1 MLKGGAASYKA
12 KVMPFFRC
20 VACGAHYHVVKLK
33 ADPGAPECET
43 ICACGAGLPCR
54 EEQFVMKYF
63 PLGHGRRIRKR
74 KKSRPRSSTLKSV
87 SAA

>member
-1 MLKGGAASYKA
+1 MLKISAASYKA

-20 VACGAHYHVVKLK
+20 IACGAHYHVVKLE

-43 ICACGAGLPCR
+43 ICACGVGLPCR

-63 PLGHGRRIRKR
+63 PLGKR
-74 KKSRPRSSTLKSV
+74 ASDSKTKEVPTALVKP
-87 SAA
+87 